1 MTLRVAF
8 RQAAK
13 VELEDAVL
21 YYERQRAGVGE
32 ELVREID
39 VIVARAAAHPDRF
52 PTVFGD
58 VRRAVARRFPFSV
71 YFRVRSPSLVVLAV
85 FHSRRDPMI
94 WQRRN

>member
-1 MTLRVAF
+1 MTLRVVF
-8 RQAAK
+8 RRAAK
-13 VELEDAVL
+13 VELEDAAL

-39 VIVARAAAHPDRF
+39 IIVARAATHPGRF
-52 PTVFGD
+52 PAVFGD

-71 YFRVRSPSLVVLAV
+71 YFRVRGPSLVVLAV

-94 WQRRN
+94 WQRRH